1 MSDCDEGDTL
11 TAGARGSPVMG
22 AAWLARAAVA
32 VLARPAL
39 WGVAVAQVVRLA
51 QPGWWRRRPF
61 LPVPDPAYL
70 RFRLQTAYGDPDRE
84 PEPADV
90 VSYLHWCRGFRRV
103 LR

>member
-1 MSDCDEGDTL
+1 M
-11 TAGARGSPVMG
+11 R
-22 AAWLARAAVA
+22 AAWLVGAARA

-39 WGVAVAQVVRLA
+39 WGVALTQVVRLA
-51 QPGWWRRRPF
+51 RPGWWRRSPF

-84 PEPADV
+84 PEPSDV
-90 VSYLHWCRGFRRV
+90 VAYLRWCRGFRRV